1 MMVAKA
7 KHCCPSTKSMP
18 GRRTKWGEVAVDPRY
33 ADQCESPTIEIDD
46 QVFIQRFAIEI
57 DLAGDPDSADSA
69 ED

>member
-1 MMVAKA
+1 ML
-7 KHCCPSTKSMP
+7 